1 MAEIALRNVWKIYGK
16 TVEAVKDMTLSMKD
30 GEFVSLLGPS
40 GCGKSSTL
48 RMIAGL
54 EEITR
59 GDLAIGGRR
68 VNDVEPGER
77 DVAMVFENYALFPHM
92 NSYDNIA
99 FPLTLRGED
108 KNVIRQKVEDI
119 SKLLDLG
126 GLLKTLAVNL
136 GGGEKQ
142 RVGIARALI
151 RKSSVLLMDEPISHL
166 DADLRARTRGELA
179 RLQRVLGITTVYVT
193 HDQLEALAMS
203 DRIAVMNL
211 GVVQQFGTPDELYN
225 HPANQ
230 FVARFIGEPP
240 MNFIPCTLQREGQG
254 IVRLVAAGRGF
265 DVRLAGE
272 LSARIDPDY
281 PGGEVIFGIRPID
294 FEVAEGA
301 DRGPSGTTVKAGVLN
316 YESGCEHSYL
326 EAKVCECT
334 VLVECAPTQHFSEG
348 DTVTLDVAA
357 SRFHLFDHTSGNS
370 IMKRISGE
378 MREHETR

>member
-1 MAEIALRNVWKIYGK
+1 MAEIAFKDVWKIYGK
-16 TVEAVKDMTLSMKD
+16 TVEAVKDMNLQIKD
-30 GEFVSLLGPS
+30 AEFVSLLGPS

-54 EEITR
+54 EEISR
-59 GDLAIGGRR
+59 GDLHIGGRR
-68 VNDVEPGER
+68 INEVEPGDR

-92 NSYDNIA
+92 SSFDNIA

-108 KNVIRQKVEDI
+108 KKEIRRKVEEI

-211 GVVQQFGTPDELYN
+211 GVVQQYGTPDQLYN
-225 HPANQ
+225 HPANM
-230 FVARFIGEPP
+230 FVAKFIGEPP
-240 MNFIPCTLQREGQG
+240 MNFIPCTLERNGGGQ
-254 IVRLVAAGRGF
+254 IRLFTRGRGF
-265 DVRLAGE
+265 DIELGGEQAAGINPE
-272 LSARIDPDY
+272 FR
-281 PGGEVIFGIRPID
+281 GGEVMFGIRPID
-294 FEVAEGA
+294 FQIVGGSSAAKTVA
-301 DRGPSGTTVKAGVLN
+301 KAGVLN
-316 YESGCEHSYL
+316 YEAGCEHSFM
-326 EAKVCECT
+326 EARLCEYT
-334 VLVECAPTQHFSEG
+334 VLVECSPTVRFSEG
-348 DTVTLDVAA
+348 DTARLDVAA
-357 SRFHLFDHTSGNS
+357 GRFHLFDRRSEAS
-370 IMKRISGE
+370 IMKVEAR
-378 MREHETR
+378 

>member
-1 MAEIALRNVWKIYGK
+1 MAEVAFRGVWKIYGK
-16 TVEAVKDMTLSMKD
+16 TVEAVKDMNLQIKD

-59 GDLAIGGRR
+59 GDLHIGGRR
-68 VNDVEPGER
+68 INDVEPGER

-92 NSYDNIA
+92 SSYDNIA
-99 FPLTLRGED
+99 FPLILRGEE
-108 KNVIRQKVEDI
+108 KQSIRKKVEEI
-119 SKLLDLG
+119 SKLLDLD

-179 RLQRVLGITTVYVT
+179 RLQRLLGITTVYVT

-203 DRIAVMNL
+203 DRIAVMSL
-211 GVVQQFGTPDELYN
+211 GVVQQYGTPDELYN
-225 HPANQ
+225 QPANM

-240 MNFIPCTLQREGQG
+240 MNFIPCTLQRNGGGQ
-254 IVRLVAAGRGF
+254 VRLFTSGRGF
-265 DVRLAGE
+265 DIRLAGE
-272 LSARIDPDY
+272 QAARIDPDFR
-281 PGGEVIFGIRPID
+281 GGEVTFGIRPID
-294 FEVAEGA
+294 FQVVGGG
-301 DRGPSGTTVKAGVLN
+301 DGGPTAVKGGVLN
-316 YESGCEHSYL
+316 YEAGCEHSYL
-326 EAKVCECT
+326 EARLCEYT
-334 VLVECAPTQHFSEG
+334 VLVECAPTALFSEG
-348 DTVTLDVAA
+348 DAVTFDVAA
-357 SRFHLFDHTSGNS
+357 NRFHLFDRRTEAS
-370 IMKRISGE
+370 IMKG
-378 MREHETR
+378 ETR

>member
-1 MAEIALRNVWKIYGK
+1 VAEIAFEGVWKIYGK
-16 TVEAVKDMTLSMKD
+16 TVEAVKDMNLQVKD
-30 GEFVSLLGPS
+30 AEFVSLLGPS

-59 GDLAIGGRR
+59 GDLHVGGRR
-68 VNDVEPGER
+68 INDVEPGDR

-92 NSYDNIA
+92 SSYDNIA
-99 FPLTLRGED
+99 FPLTLRGKD
-108 KNVIRQKVEDI
+108 KREIRRKVEEI
-119 SKLLDLG
+119 SKLLDLD

-211 GVVQQFGTPDELYN
+211 GVVQQYGTPNELYN
-225 HPANQ
+225 RPANM

-240 MNFIPCTLQREGQG
+240 MNFIPCTLERNDGG
-254 IVRLVAAGRGF
+254 KVRLFSSGRGF
-265 DVRLAGE
+265 DIELGGEKAAG
-272 LSARIDPDY
+272 IDPAFR
-281 PGGEVIFGIRPID
+281 GGEVMFGIRPID
-294 FEVAEGA
+294 FEVVGGS
-301 DRGPSGTTVKAGVLN
+301 DGGPTAVKGGVLN
-316 YESGCEHSYL
+316 YEAGCEHSFM
-326 EAKVCECT
+326 EAKLCEYT
-334 VLVECAPTQHFSEG
+334 VLVECSPTVRFSEG
-348 DTVTLDVAA
+348 DTVALDVAA
-357 SRFHLFDHTSGNS
+357 GRFHLFDRKSERS
-370 IMKRISGE
+370 IMKAEAR
-378 MREHETR
+378 

>member
-1 MAEIALRNVWKIYGK
+1 VAEIAFRGVWKIYQK
-16 TVEAVKDMTLSMKD
+16 TVEAVKDMNLSVKD
-30 GEFVSLLGPS
+30 AEFVSLLGPS

-68 VNDVEPGER
+68 INNVEPGNR

-108 KNVIRQKVEDI
+108 KRVIREKVEEI

-179 RLQRVLGITTVYVT
+179 RLQRLLGITTVYVT

-211 GVVQQFGTPDELYN
+211 GVVQQYGTPDELYN
-225 HPANQ
+225 HPANM

-240 MNFIPCTLQREGQG
+240 INFIPCTLARDGG
-254 IVRLVAAGRGF
+254 GRVRLFTDGRGF
-265 DVRLAGE
+265 DIQLAGE
-272 LSARIDPDY
+272 PAARIDPDFR
-281 PGGEVIFGIRPID
+281 GGEVIFGIRPID
-294 FEVAEGA
+294 FEVTGSNAG
-301 DRGPSGTTVKAGVLN
+301 GPTTVKGGVVN
-316 YESGCEHSYL
+316 YEPGCEHSYL
-326 EAKVCECT
+326 EARICEYT
-334 VLVECAPTQHFSEG
+334 ALVECAPTVRFNEG

-357 SRFHLFDHTSGNS
+357 SRFHLFDRTTEQS
-370 IMKRISGE
+370 IMK
-378 MREHETR
+378 HEAR

>member
-1 MAEIALRNVWKIYGK
+1 MAEIAFQGVWKIYGK
-16 TVEAVKDMTLSMKD
+16 TVEAVKDMNLQIKD

-59 GDLAIGGRR
+59 GNLDIGGRR
-68 VNDVEPGER
+68 INDVEPGDR

-92 NSYDNIA
+92 SSYDNIA
-99 FPLTLRGED
+99 FPLALRGED
-108 KNVIRQKVEDI
+108 KKVIRKKVEEI

-126 GLLKTLAVNL
+126 GLLKTLGVNL

-179 RLQRVLGITTVYVT
+179 RLQRLLGITTVYVT

-211 GVVQQFGTPDELYN
+211 GAVQQYGTPDELYN
-225 HPANQ
+225 HPANM

-240 MNFIPCTLQREGQG
+240 MNFIPCTLQRDGGGQ
-254 IVRLVAAGRGF
+254 VRLFTGGRGF
-265 DVRLAGE
+265 DIRLAGE
-272 LSARIDPDY
+272 PAARIDPDFR
-281 PGGEVIFGIRPID
+281 GGEVMFGIRPID
-294 FEVAEGA
+294 FQLVGGS
-301 DRGPSGTTVKAGVLN
+301 DGGPTAVKGGVLN
-316 YESGCEHSYL
+316 YEAGCEHSYL
-326 EAKVCECT
+326 EARLCEYT
-334 VLVECAPTQHFSEG
+334 VLVECAPTALFSEG
-348 DTVTLDVAA
+348 DTVTFDVAA
-357 SRFHLFDHTSGNS
+357 NRFHLFDRKTEASLMQGE
-370 IMKRISGE
+370 KR
-378 MREHETR
+378 

>member
-1 MAEIALRNVWKIYGK
+1 VAEIAFRGVWKVYGK
-16 TVEAVKDMTLSMKD
+16 SVEAVKDMNLQVKD

-59 GDLAIGGRR
+59 GDLEIGGRR
-68 VNDVEPGER
+68 INDMEPGDR

-92 NSYDNIA
+92 SSYNNIA

-108 KNVIRQKVEDI
+108 KRAIRKKVGEI
-119 SKLLDLG
+119 SKLLDLD

-166 DADLRARTRGELA
+166 DADLRARTRSELA

-211 GVVQQFGTPDELYN
+211 GVVQQYGTPDQLYN
-225 HPANQ
+225 HPANM

-240 MNFIPCTLQREGQG
+240 MNFIPCTLERDGG
-254 IVRLVAAGRGF
+254 GKVRLFTSGRGF
-265 DVRLAGE
+265 DVTLSGE
-272 LSARIDPDY
+272 QAARIEPDFR
-281 PGGEVIFGIRPID
+281 GGEVYFGIRPID
-294 FEVAEGA
+294 FEIASGA
-301 DRGPSGTTVKAGVLN
+301 GQNTVWGGVLN
-316 YESGCEHSYL
+316 YEAGCEHSFM
-326 EAKVCECT
+326 EAKLCEYT
-334 VLVECAPTQHFSEG
+334 VLVECAPTVRFSEG
-348 DTVTLDVAA
+348 DTVAFDVAA
-357 SRFHLFDHTSGNS
+357 NRFHLFDRKTERS
-370 IMKRISGE
+370 IMKRE
-378 MREHETR
+378 AR

>member
-1 MAEIALRNVWKIYGK
+1 MAEISFRGVWKIYSK
-16 TVEAVKDMTLSMKD
+16 TVEAVKNMTLSVKD

-59 GDLAIGGRR
+59 GEIAIGGKRM
-68 VNDVEPGER
+68 NDVEPGNR
-77 DVAMVFENYALFPHM
+77 DVAMVFENYALLPHM

-99 FPLTLRGED
+99 FPLTLRGKD
-108 KNVIRQKVEDI
+108 KKVIRQKVEEMG
-119 SKLLDLG
+119 KLLDLD
-126 GLLKTLAVNL
+126 GLMKTLAVNL

-179 RLQRVLGITTVYVT
+179 RLQRLLGITTVYVT

-211 GVVQQFGTPDELYN
+211 GVVQQYGTPDDLYN
-225 HPANQ
+225 HPANM

-240 MNFIPCTLQREGQG
+240 INFIPCTLERAGG
-254 IVRLVAAGRGF
+254 GGVHLFTSGRGF
-265 DVRLAGE
+265 DIQLSGE
-272 LSARIDPDY
+272 PAARIDPGFK
-281 PGGEVIFGIRPID
+281 GGEVMFGIRPVD
-294 FEVAEGA
+294 FKVVGSSG
-301 DRGPSGTTVKAGVLN
+301 GPTTVKAGVVN
-316 YESGCEHSYL
+316 YEAGCEHSFL
-326 EAKVCECT
+326 EARICEYT
-334 VLVECAPTQHFSEG
+334 ALVECAPNARFNEG

-357 SRFHLFDHTSGNS
+357 SRFHLFDSKTEQS
-370 IMKRISGE
+370 IMSRIPGGVHK
-378 MREHETR
+378 HEAR

>member
-1 MAEIALRNVWKIYGK
+1 MAEIAFRGVWKIYGK
-16 TVEAVKDMTLSMKD
+16 TVEAVKEMNLEVKD

-59 GDLAIGGRR
+59 GDLFIGERR
-68 VNDVEPGER
+68 VNDVEPGDR

-92 NSYDNIA
+92 SSYDNIA
-99 FPLTLRGED
+99 FPLSLRGED
-108 KNVIRQKVEDI
+108 KQVIRNKVEEI
-119 SKLLDLG
+119 SKLLDLD

-179 RLQRVLGITTVYVT
+179 RLQRLLGITTVYVT

-211 GVVQQFGTPDELYN
+211 GVVQQYGAPNELYS
-225 HPANQ
+225 HPANV

-240 MNFIPCTLQREGQG
+240 MNFIPCTLERNGPGKVHLFTE
-254 IVRLVAAGRGF
+254 GRGL
-265 DVRLAGE
+265 DIQLDGE
-272 LSARIDPDY
+272 RAARVSPSF
-281 PGGEVIFGIRPID
+281 PGGEVVFGIRPID
-294 FEVAEGA
+294 FEVLGGNTA
-301 DRGPSGTTVKAGVLN
+301 GPTTAKAGVLN
-316 YESGCEHSYL
+316 YEAGCEHSFL
-326 EAKVCECT
+326 EAKLCEYT
-334 VLVECAPTQHFSEG
+334 VLVECAPSVVFRDG
-348 DTVTLDVAA
+348 DTVTLDLAVN
-357 SRFHLFDHTSGNS
+357 RFHLFDRKSEQS
-370 IMKRISGE
+370 IMTS
-378 MREHETR
+378 ETR

>member
-1 MAEIALRNVWKIYGK
+1 MAEIAFRGVWKVYGK
-16 TVEAVKDMTLSMKD
+16 SVEAVKDMNLQIKD

-48 RMIAGL
+48 RMVAGL

-59 GDLAIGGRR
+59 GELEIGGRR
-68 VNDVEPGER
+68 INDVEPGDR

-92 NSYDNIA
+92 SSYDNIA
-99 FPLTLRGED
+99 FPLTLRGVD
-108 KNVIRQKVEDI
+108 KQEIRKKVQEI
-119 SKLLDLG
+119 SKLLDLD
-126 GLLKTLAVNL
+126 GLLKTLAVSL

-211 GVVQQFGTPDELYN
+211 GVVQQYGTPGELYS
-225 HPANQ
+225 HPANM

-240 MNFIPCTLQREGQG
+240 MNFIPCILERGG
-254 IVRLVAAGRGF
+254 SGRARLYTSGRGF
-265 DVRLAGE
+265 DIELGGE
-272 LSARIDPDY
+272 LAARIDPEFR
-281 PGGEVIFGIRPID
+281 GGEVVFGIRPID
-294 FEVAEGA
+294 FEIAGGA
-301 DRGPSGTTVKAGVLN
+301 GAGAAKTAVKGGVLN
-316 YESGCEHSYL
+316 YEAGCEHSFM
-326 EAKVCECT
+326 EVKVCEYT
-334 VLVECAPTQHFSEG
+334 VLVECSPTVRFNEG
-348 DTVTLDVAA
+348 DTVQLEVA
-357 SRFHLFDHTSGNS
+357 SKRFHLFDRQSEAS
-370 IMKRISGE
+370 IMKVEAR
-378 MREHETR
+378 